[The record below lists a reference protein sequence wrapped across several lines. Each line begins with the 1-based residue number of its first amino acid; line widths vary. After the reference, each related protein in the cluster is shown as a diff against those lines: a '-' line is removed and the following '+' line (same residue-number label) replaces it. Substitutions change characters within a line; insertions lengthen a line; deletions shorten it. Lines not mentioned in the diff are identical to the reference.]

1 MKKIKK
7 IAAGWMCLL
16 FLMCLSSL
24 FWGIPCQ
31 AEEKGVIY
39 KDASGMNSWWCY
51 PLSVTWEK
59 KKIFTTYTTAEG
71 YCGVMERNLQNGK
84 VRRINLA
91 KFAVD
96 DHNAGAVEL
105 LEDGRILYIVTG
117 HSEKKYLEIF
127 ISKKSGD
134 ISHWKKRRLK
144 TEGWVTYAQIV
155 RTEKGYFLFT
165 RERWNDKLENGKK
178 ESHWC
183 WLVSFSR
190 DGENWKDPCRL
201 IDSGKHQYYLK
212 AVPCTDST
220 DIRLIMYAHPNLNS
234 SAIRQA
240 FFNIDTWEVSS
251 TKGKVLGKA
260 EAGGTGVDNKTVPK
274 ILERNQ
280 RRRRILD
287 VGKTEKEQAWISFAE
302 FDDETNV
309 KYKVGVYSKKTKNMN
324 LYDVT
329 MSGEAFYARSRY
341 FGGMCFD
348 TENPRTLYLSRK
360 EGDFWYIEKWH
371 YEKKQYVF
379 KRVIKK
385 SRKNLIRPFAAEYG
399 GKLQWI
405 EGTYARDSFKTF
417 ETMIATKKIKK

>member
-1 MKKIKK
+1 
-7 IAAGWMCLL
+7 MCLL
-16 FLMCLSSL
+16 FLMCLSAL

-127 ISKKSGD
+127 ISKKPGD

-144 TEGWVTYAQIV
+144 TEGCVTYAQIV
-155 RTEKGYFLFT
+155 RTEKGYFLFA

-201 IDSGKHQYYLK
+201 IDSGK
-212 AVPCTDST
+212 
-220 DIRLIMYAHPNLNS
+220 
-234 SAIRQA
+234 
-240 FFNIDTWEVSS
+240 
-251 TKGKVLGKA
+251 
-260 EAGGTGVDNKTVPK
+260 
-274 ILERNQ
+274 
-280 RRRRILD
+280 
-287 VGKTEKEQAWISFAE
+287 IS
-302 FDDETNV
+302 
-309 KYKVGVYSKKTKNMN
+309 
-324 LYDVT
+324 
-329 MSGEAFYARSRY
+329 
-341 FGGMCFD
+341 
-348 TENPRTLYLSRK
+348 
-360 EGDFWYIEKWH
+360 I
-371 YEKKQYVF
+371 
-379 KRVIKK
+379 I
-385 SRKNLIRPFAAEYG
+385 
-399 GKLQWI
+399 
-405 EGTYARDSFKTF
+405 
-417 ETMIATKKIKK
+417 